1 MTTLRLAFAA
11 ALLMSGAAMAQT
23 PTTTATPPT
32 PAMAPTARQPVPE
45 VAPGAGM
52 GTKSGSQL
60 SAADKKFVETIASAG
75 LSEVQAA
82 QLAQQK
88 SQDQKIKDF
97 AQDMI
102 TDHTANN
109 KQLADLATQ
118 KGLTVPTA
126 PDAKDQKQLDK
137 LQSLEG
143 KKFDRVYLKTQVHDH
158 EKVLKLLQ
166 TEASD
171 GADPDIKAFAQ
182 QTIPTVQKH
191 LDMAKTDTTS

>member
-1 MTTLRLAFAA
+1 MVKFFLLFCLALTAGA
-11 ALLMSGAAMAQT
+11 QYYPSPGRAGGRSGSAG
-23 PTTTATPPT
+23 
-32 PAMAPTARQPVPE
+32 
-45 VAPGAGM
+45 GAGI
-52 GTKSGSQL
+52 GPVLDAVATIDGVFKT
-60 SAADKKFVETIASAG
+60 ADKKFVETIASAG

>member
-1 MTTLRLAFAA
+1 
-11 ALLMSGAAMAQT
+11 
-23 PTTTATPPT
+23 
-32 PAMAPTARQPVPE
+32 
-45 VAPGAGM
+45 
-52 GTKSGSQL
+52 
-60 SAADKKFVETIASAG
+60 
-75 LSEVQAA
+75 
-82 QLAQQK
+82 
-88 SQDQKIKDF
+88 
-97 AQDMI
+97 MI